1 MDEGNTLTLALF
13 ALLRVILA
21 SMVLYSKMV
30 LLIDYKNEIHHVF
43 TLQNI

>member
-1 MDEGNTLTLALF
+1 MHEGNTLALTLF

-21 SMVLYSKMV
+21 NTVLYSKMV
-30 LLIDYKNEIHHVF
+30 FLIDYNNEIHHVF

>member
-1 MDEGNTLTLALF
+1 MDEGNTLTFALF
-13 ALLRVILA
+13 ALLKVILT

-30 LLIDYKNEIHHVF
+30 LLINYKDEIHHVF